1 MQIDITYDNQYMV
14 CNSDY
19 PYELQL
25 LKNFLTREIEN
36 AWLLK
41 KKMPYINTERCF
53 INEYGM
59 VPIGLWLEVLQ
70 FCKQCNITAT
80 MTPKMIE
87 YVNNFQLDYQ
97 AFKIY
102 VNNMFEGAKMPIKND
117 DGEIEDYVDFRPHE
131 YQIKAAYTLI
141 KYRKACGEIS
151 TSAGKT
157 LISFILFKYFVDMG
171 VKKVLY
177 IVPSVDLANQSA
189 EKYEDYESYLAKHN
203 HNWEIGVLHAGLKK
217 EERLKVESCNILF
230 GTFHSLSKRN
240 NEFFNDFGACICD
253 EAHHSGTVSIKK
265 ILTKCINLRYS
276 IGVTGTFPKSTSI
289 TNLEIQSYI
298 GPVVYKLTSDQLIN
312 QEHAATPIY
321 VVFQF
326 MNWATMDEKRQLYYN
341 RAQKAINDEDM
352 TLGSKLLKQ
361 EQEFINNSYTRLKF
375 IGDYAIKM
383 AKNTLIIFCDV
394 KGGYGRKLAEYIKDN
409 SDKNVYYVD
418 GKTPSD
424 NREYYKKCMAEDH
437 DGKTIIVGSI
447 GTFGEGIDV
456 PNIESI
462 FLVNS
467 AKSDRM
473 VRQVVGRGLRNAS
486 GKEKCILYDFVDD
499 LRYSEDKKKKY
510 YDNYMWSHYKT
521 RKSIYKEQNFPTYE
535 QKYEFNQ
542 IL

>member
-117 DGEIEDYVDFRPHE
+117 DGEIEDYVNFRPHE

-189 EKYEDYESYLAKHN
+189 EKYEQYESYLAKHN
-203 HNWEIGVLHAGLKK
+203 HNWEIGILRAGLKK
-217 EERLKVESCNILF
+217 AEREKVESCNILF
-230 GTFHSLSKRN
+230 GTFQSLCKRD
-240 NEFFNDFGACICD
+240 NEFFNDFGACIND
-253 EAHHSGTVSIKK
+253 ESHHGATSSVKK
-265 ILTKCINLRYS
+265 ILTKCVNLRYS
-276 IGVTGTFPKSTSI
+276 IGVTGTFPKSNSI

-298 GPVVYKLTSDQLIN
+298 GPVVYRLTTDQLIN
-312 QEHAATPIY
+312 EEHAATPIY
-321 VVFQF
+321 VVFQL
-326 MNWATMDEKRQLYYN
+326 MNWATMDEKRTLYYN
-341 RAQKAINDEDM
+341 RAQKAVNDEDM

-447 GTFGEGIDV
+447 GTFGEGIDT

-521 RKSIYKEQNFPTYE
+521 RKSIYKEQKFPMYE

>member
-102 VNNMFEGAKMPIKND
+102 VDNMFEGAKMPIKND

-203 HNWEIGVLHAGLKK
+203 HNWEIGVLRSGLKK
-217 EERLKVESCNILF
+217 AEKERVESCNILF
-230 GTFHSLSKRN
+230 GTFQSLCKRD

-253 EAHHSGTVSIKK
+253 EAHHSGTTSIKK

-289 TNLEIQSYI
+289 TNIEIQSYI

-321 VVFQF
+321 VVFQL

-521 RKSIYKEQNFPTYE
+521 RKSIYKEQKFPTYE

>member
-1 MQIDITYDNQYMV
+1 MQIDITYDNQYLV

-25 LKNFLTREIEN
+25 LKNFLTRELSN

-59 VPIGLWLEVLQ
+59 VPVGLWLEVLQ
-70 FCKQCNITAT
+70 FCKQFNITANLT
-80 MTPKMIE
+80 EKTTE
-87 YVNNFQLDYQ
+87 YINQFQLDYQ

-102 VNNMFEGAKMPIKND
+102 VDDMFNGALMPIKND
-117 DGEIEDYVDFRPHE
+117 IGEIEDYVPFRPRE
-131 YQIKAAYTLI
+131 YQIKAAYTLL

-151 TSAGKT
+151 TSGGKT
-157 LISFILFKYFVDMG
+157 LISFIMFKYLIDMG
-171 VKKVLY
+171 AKKILY

-189 EKYEDYESYLAKHN
+189 EKYEEYESYLAKHK
-203 HNWEIGVLHAGLKK
+203 HNWEIGILHAGLKK
-217 EERLKVESCNILF
+217 AEKEKVESCNILF
-230 GTFHSLSKRN
+230 GTFHSLNKKN
-240 NEFFNDFGACICD
+240 NEFFQDFGASIID
-253 EAHHSGTVSIKK
+253 EAHHTSCISIQK
-265 ILTKCINLRYS
+265 ILTKCVNLRYA
-276 IGVTGTFPKSTSI
+276 IGVTGTFPKANSI
-289 TNLEIQSYI
+289 ENIEIQAYI

-321 VVFQF
+321 IVFQIL
-326 MNWATMDEKRQLYYN
+326 NWATMDEKRQLYYN

-361 EQEFINNSYTRLKF
+361 EQEFVNNSYSRLKY
-375 IGDYAIKM
+375 IGDLAIKM
-383 AKNTLIIFCDV
+383 AKNTLIIFGDV
-394 KGGYGRKLAEYIKDN
+394 KGGYGKKLAEYIKDN

-418 GKTPSD
+418 GKTPSE
-424 NREYYKKCMAEDH
+424 NREYYKKCMGEDTT
-437 DGKTIIVGSI
+437 GKTIIVGSI

-467 AKSDRM
+467 AKSDRL
-473 VRQVVGRGLRNAS
+473 VRQVIGRGLRNAS

-499 LRYSEDKKKKY
+499 LRYSEDKKKHY
-510 YDNYMWSHYKT
+510 YDNYMWQHYKS
-521 RKSIYKEQNFPTYE
+521 RKGIYKDHNFPVYE
-535 QKYEFNQ
+535 QKFNFN
-542 IL
+542 

>member
-1 MQIDITYDNQYMV
+1 MQIDITYDNQYLV

-59 VPIGLWLEVLQ
+59 VPVGLWLEVLQ
-70 FCKQCNITAT
+70 FCKQYNIPANLTENT
-80 MTPKMIE
+80 IN
-87 YVNNFQLDYQ
+87 YINQFQLDYS
-97 AFKIY
+97 AFHVYIDE
-102 VNNMFEGAKMPIKND
+102 MFKGAEAPVYD
-117 DGEIEDYVDFRPHE
+117 TDGEIEGYKPFKPHE
-131 YQIKAAYTLI
+131 YQIKAAYTLL

-189 EKYEDYESYLAKHN
+189 EKYELYESYLKVHH
-203 HNWEIGVLHAGLKK
+203 HNWQIGVLHAGLKK
-217 EERLKVESCNILF
+217 EEREKVESCNILF
-230 GTFHSLSKRN
+230 GTFHSLSKKD
-240 NEFFNDFGACICD
+240 ETFFKDFGACIND
-253 EAHHSGTVSIKK
+253 ETHHASTTSIKK
-265 ILTKCINLRYS
+265 ILTKCSNLRYS
-276 IGVTGTFPKSTSI
+276 IGVTGTFPKPNSI
-289 TNLEIQSYI
+289 TNIEIQSYI
-298 GPVVYKLTSDQLIN
+298 GPVVYRLTSDQLIN
-312 QEHAATPIY
+312 EEHAATPIY
-321 VVFQF
+321 IVFQI

-341 RAQKAINDEDM
+341 RAQKAVNDEDM
-352 TLGSKLLKQ
+352 TLGNKLLKQ
-361 EQEFINNSYTRLKF
+361 EQEFVNNSYTRLKF

-383 AKNTLIIFCDV
+383 AKNTLIIFGDV

-409 SDKNVYYVD
+409 SEKNVYYVD
-418 GKTPSD
+418 GNTPSE

-447 GTFGEGIDV
+447 GTFGEGIDT

-473 VRQVVGRGLRNAS
+473 VRQVIGRGLRLSKN
-486 GKEKCILYDFVDD
+486 KDKCVLYDFVDD

-510 YDNYMWSHYKT
+510 YNNYMWQHYLE
-521 RKSIYKEQNFPTYE
+521 RKKIYKEHNFPNYE
-535 QKYEFNQ
+535 QIINFSNN
-542 IL
+542 